1 MYTVESKLIPL
12 NLSKDMSLYSF
23 INPPNVLI
31 LMIMDRNVNKTPE
44 VNTALY
50 ENERKMTKE
59 FQTQVIT

>member
-1 MYTVESKLIPL
+1 
-12 NLSKDMSLYSF
+12 MSLYSF